1 MIRNKVKIENLEFN
15 YNINDNIV
23 LLDNDENKIEVLKR
37 FSDDYYEIEINGRK
51 VIVGLRK
58 DNNQIQ
64 LNYQNRWFDI
74 DIIDSFS
81 AIKKEMTRLSG
92 NGSKTNIIRAPMPG
106 LVVKINKNI
115 NDKVEKGETILI
127 IEAMKMENAIKSPV
141 DGIITSIK
149 LKIGNSVAKNDV
161 LFEIENI
168 E

>member
-1 MIRNKVKIENLEFN
+1 MIINKVKIENLEFN

-81 AIKKEMTRLSG
+81 AIKKEMTRLSVS
-92 NGSKTNIIRAPMPG
+92 GSKTNIIRAPMPG

-149 LKIGNSVAKNDV
+149 LTIGNSVAKNDV

-168 E
+168 Q